1 MGLLSSS
8 NSIAIDA
15 RISKFS
21 IRGSIRIDYDIIELS
36 ESDSDEKPTELN
48 DVAKSVVVVKKGTN
62 KPVQKIQVLQNI
74 PPRRRTRSQQLLIR
88 EPVPTPTSVSSPA
101 TSKKSK
107 RKAAPEEPPYE
118 PAPSKRQK
126 KRKQQTPVQIQVVP
140 NTPDEAPPTTPYAHS
155 F

>member
-1 MGLLSSS
+1 MQ
-8 NSIAIDA
+8 D
-15 RISKFS
+15 
-21 IRGSIRIDYDIIELS
+21 
-36 ESDSDEKPTELN
+36 
-48 DVAKSVVVVKKGTN
+48 

-107 RKAAPEEPPYE
+107 RKAAPEEPPSE